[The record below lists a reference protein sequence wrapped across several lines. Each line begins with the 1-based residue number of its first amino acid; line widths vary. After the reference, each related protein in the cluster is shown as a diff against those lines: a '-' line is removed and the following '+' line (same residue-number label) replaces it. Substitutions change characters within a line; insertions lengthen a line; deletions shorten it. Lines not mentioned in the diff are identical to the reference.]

1 MGEGY
6 YFCCKALLVCI
17 WRNGTKYSW
26 HFAIRGCKCRMQRH
40 ETHFF
45 LSFWLLSDR
54 CSAVPTRLLDYFS
67 LPEWP
72 RPRKAAS
79 KKRLKNYAYI
89 LTVHFAIW
97 KSGVFLQFLLLANK
111 ARGALLHGVWKSQKK
126 SHSIWRAK
134 RATFTFWVDES
145 SLKMPKKVPFGEFLK
160 TWNLQS
166 NNVTR

>member
-97 KSGVFLQFLLLANK
+97 KSGGFFCNFYSSRIKREARFCTVFEII
-111 ARGALLHGVWKSQKK
+111 RKSLIQ
-126 SHSIWRAK
+126 
-134 RATFTFWVDES
+134 
-145 SLKMPKKVPFGEFLK
+145 FGERSELHLHFEW
-160 TWNLQS
+160 TIVN
-166 NNVTR
+166 

>member
-79 KKRLKNYAYI
+79 KKRLKTTLTSLQYI
-89 LTVHFAIW
+89 LRFEKVEFFCNFYSSRIKREARFCTVFENH
-97 KSGVFLQFLLLANK
+97 S
-111 ARGALLHGVWKSQKK
+111 KK
-126 SHSIWRAK
+126 SHSTLRA
-134 RATFTFWVDES
+134 
-145 SLKMPKKVPFGEFLK
+145 
-160 TWNLQS
+160 
-166 NNVTR
+166 

>member
-1 MGEGY
+1 MY
-6 YFCCKALLVCI
+6 YHCKALLVCI

-72 RPRKAAS
+72 RPRPRSLQKAT
-79 KKRLKNYAYI
+79 KKLRLHPYSTFCDLKKWSF
-89 LTVHFAIW
+89 FAI
-97 KSGVFLQFLLLANK
+97 STP
-111 ARGALLHGVWKSQKK
+111 R
-126 SHSIWRAK
+126 
-134 RATFTFWVDES
+134 E
-145 SLKMPKKVPFGEFLK
+145 
-160 TWNLQS
+160 
-166 NNVTR
+166 

>member
-72 RPRKAAS
+72 RPRPRSLQKAT
-79 KKRLKNYAYI
+79 KKTTLHPCAIIKFTQKNLKRVVTYTHELPMGHGSQNWFWSFHI
-89 LTVHFAIW
+89 GP
-97 KSGVFLQFLLLANK
+97 SGENSDLQFL
-111 ARGALLHGVWKSQKK
+111 GH
-126 SHSIWRAK
+126 
-134 RATFTFWVDES
+134 
-145 SLKMPKKVPFGEFLK
+145 
-160 TWNLQS
+160 
-166 NNVTR
+166 